1 MHRITVTG
9 RVNLGHLFW
18 LRSLAIIGQ
27 LVTIAF
33 VQTFVGVKLPL
44 PAMLLV
50 IGLEVIFNALTWLRV
65 ASQKPESNLELFG
78 QLWVDL
84 GALSALLFL
93 SGGTTNPFVSLY
105 LPSLAIAAAVLP
117 WQLMAWLAA
126 FAVACYAVLGFE
138 SVPLNLDNPANLFD
152 YYRAGMWVNF
162 MVSVG
167 LIAWF
172 VARMSRG
179 LRQRDTALGE
189 AQQRLLRDER
199 AVALGVQAATV
210 AHEMGTPLSTIA
222 MLTEELRDAARS
234 DEGLKAYAA
243 DLDIL
248 DQQLTLCTSALAR
261 LRSRASTQG
270 SRQRVDEWLDSFANQ
285 WRLRHPHVKFERVGE
300 PPANVSVDDTVAVSQ
315 ILTILLDNAARAS
328 RDHVTLA
335 ARLADND
342 SIDFEVCDAGPGV
355 PASLRGLLG
364 AAPVDSTQGGHGVG
378 LYLAF
383 SAAARLGG
391 SIELTDVSEIKPRGT
406 RAVLRLPLAR
416 EQTDAAR
423 QGAAS
428 SNTEKQA

>member
-248 DQQLTLCTSALAR
+248 DQQLTL
-261 LRSRASTQG
+261 
-270 SRQRVDEWLDSFANQ
+270 
-285 WRLRHPHVKFERVGE
+285 
-300 PPANVSVDDTVAVSQ
+300 
-315 ILTILLDNAARAS
+315 
-328 RDHVTLA
+328 
-335 ARLADND
+335 
-342 SIDFEVCDAGPGV
+342 
-355 PASLRGLLG
+355 
-364 AAPVDSTQGGHGVG
+364 
-378 LYLAF
+378 
-383 SAAARLGG
+383 AAALR
-391 SIELTDVSEIKPRGT
+391 R
-406 RAVLRLPLAR
+406 RAAAQAR
-416 EQTDAAR
+416 ERRRA
-423 QGAAS
+423 
-428 SNTEKQA
+428 